1 MWNESNGIESLKEW
15 IRITIVL
22 FCDKNEAVDSYFEE
36 WVGIYGWEEEDIV
49 IDYAMFVKFAELA
62 YSIYSENYGR
72 DEEIEKDI
80 ESMHEKYHV

>member
-1 MWNESNGIESLKEW
+1 M
-15 IRITIVL
+15 
-22 FCDKNEAVDSYFEE
+22 
-36 WVGIYGWEEEDIV
+36 